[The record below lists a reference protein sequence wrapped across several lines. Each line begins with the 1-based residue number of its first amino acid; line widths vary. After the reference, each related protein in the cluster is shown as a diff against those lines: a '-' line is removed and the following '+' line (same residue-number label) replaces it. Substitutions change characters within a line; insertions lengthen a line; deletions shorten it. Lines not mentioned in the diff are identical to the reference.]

1 MMKNRAI
8 IKISALALGM
18 SLLGGALLGVASF
31 SSPKAVEAASNYEA
45 SEPPTTIYLRDNDES
60 EIRAYYSAL
69 DGRNLNG
76 NDLLIALKPILKNNQ
91 KYYKYDGSSAI
102 WKIYEI
108 SDRDWA
114 LSPATALTSGQGS
127 YDAVANEITNY
138 KYGSSYSN
146 PYVHALYVDR
156 TVDNPMRAWGNHS
169 QGYGGIN
176 REHIWPKSRGFDNAE
191 VAGARGDPMHLW
203 AADGYTNNIHSNFA
217 FGEVSSITTDCS
229 VKIDYSVGNYL
240 GTSKTLGSG
249 TVFEPC
255 DADKG
260 DIARA
265 CFYMAA
271 RYNNL
276 AGNDNNI
283 DAGNPNLI
291 MAETAWATSEKGT
304 STAETPFS
312 MGVLSDLLK
321 WNEEDPPDKYEIHRN
336 NLLFNNF
343 TNNRNPF
350 IDFPGWANIIWGGE
364 SGVASPAAD
373 VINDF
378 GDPGEIVLI
387 PPTSIAL
394 SESSITVL
402 PGSTETVRVT
412 SSVPANAVK
421 TVTWSSSNTSVA
433 TVSEGVITGVANG
446 NAVITAT
453 STENS
458 SVKAT
463 INVNVGIFDVLNPTN
478 LSLGTISYGDF
489 DSGECVTGARYVGN
503 AMKGNSAIQL
513 RASTGSQ
520 AKSGIVMTQSGGYVR
535 SVVVDWESN
544 TAEGRTLQIFG
555 KNTAYSSA
563 ADLYSDDKDT
573 KGELLG
579 TIVNGTSTV
588 FNSSSKYLYIGMR
601 SSSNSMYL
609 TSISITF
616 GTPVSGITISDTA
629 LTMEVGEEGLLS
641 ASVTPSYAENPGVN
655 WSSSNSDVVSVTS
668 AGAIVANAEG
678 SATITAASDDNGA
691 ITASCAITVVAPEIE
706 VLDTGE
712 YFKKVTSVS
721 ELKEGDHILLAA
733 EKDDTMYALST
744 IQNTNNR
751 TALEIEETED
761 GILDGDSYQTITLG
775 KSGDNWTL
783 YTGSGYLYAASSSK
797 NYLKTEKDLDDNG
810 KWTIS
815 INGLGEAV
823 ITAQGSNT
831 HNVLQFNE
839 QDLKFSCYTGTQN
852 DVFIYKSYRYEAE
865 RYCDAFL
872 HTYTAGCNSSGGF
885 EYLMWGDAST
895 KFAAM
900 TNTAKGL
907 LRSAASNEEGDILEQ
922 CAARYDYIVLKYGV
936 ELMDDF
942 MLRNPSS
949 PAFIATVSQEN
960 SKTVVYWMVIIA
972 IVSLVPGTVFFI
984 RHRRRED

>member
-1 MMKNRAI
+1 MKKRAI
-8 IKISALALGM
+8 VKISAFALGM
-18 SLLGGALLGVASF
+18 SLLGGALFGVTSF
-31 SSPKAVEAASNYEA
+31 SSPKPVEAASNYEA
-45 SEPPTTIYLRDNDES
+45 SELPDTINLRDNDES

-91 KYYKYDGSSAI
+91 KYYKYDDSSAI

-114 LSPATALTSGQGS
+114 LSPATALTSGQGN
-127 YDAVANEITNY
+127 YDAVADEITNY

-276 AGNDNNI
+276 AGDDSNI

-304 STAETPFS
+304 STSSTPFS
-312 MGVLSDLLK
+312 MGVLSDLLR
-321 WNEEDPPDKYEIHRN
+321 WNEEDPPDEYEIHRN
-336 NLLFNNF
+336 NLLFNNY

-350 IDFPGWANIIWGGE
+350 IDFPGWANIIWGGQ

-373 VINDF
+373 VINGF

-387 PPTSIAL
+387 PPTSLTL
-394 SESSITVL
+394 SDSSITVTA
-402 PGSTETVRVT
+402 GSTQTVRVV

-446 NAVITAT
+446 EAVITAT
-453 STENS
+453 STEDS

-463 INVNVGIFDVLNPTN
+463 VNVSVGVFDVLNPN
-478 LSLGTISYGDF
+478 VFSLSGSYGNF
-489 DSGECVTGARYVGN
+489 DSGDLATGARYVGN
-503 AMKGNSAIQL
+503 AMKGNGSIQI
-513 RASTGSQ
+513 RGSDN
-520 AKSGIVMTQSGGYVR
+520 SGIVMTKSGGYVR
-535 SVVVDWESN
+535 SVTVEWEGH
-544 TAEGRTLQIFG
+544 TASGRTLQIFG
-555 KNTAYSSA
+555 KNAAYSFA
-563 ADLYSDDKDT
+563 ADLYSDDEEV
-573 KGELLG
+573 KGALLG
-579 TIVNGTSTV
+579 TIVYGKSTT
-588 FNSSSKYLYIGMR
+588 FNISSKYLYIGMR
-601 SSSNSMYL
+601 SSANAMWLS
-609 TSISITF
+609 TISVTY
-616 GTPVSGITISDTA
+616 GKPVTGIDISDTE
-629 LTMEVGEEGLLS
+629 LTMEVGEEGLLT
-641 ASVTPSYAENPGVN
+641 ASVTPTYAENQGIN
-655 WSSSNSDVVSVTS
+655 WSSNNSNIVSVS
-668 AGAIVANAEG
+668 SSGAIEAIAEG
-678 SATITAASDDNGA
+678 SATITATSDDNDA
-691 ITASCAITVVAPEIE
+691 ITASCEITVVSPEIE

-712 YFKKVTSVS
+712 YYKKVTSVS
-721 ELKEGDHILLAA
+721 ELKEGDHILITG
-733 EKDDTMYALST
+733 KKNDTLYALST
-744 IQNTNNR
+744 VQNSNNR
-751 TALEIEETED
+751 TAFEIEETED
-761 GILDGDSYQTITLG
+761 GILDGDSYQILTLG
-775 KSGDNWTL
+775 KSNGNWTL
-783 YTGSGYLYAASSSK
+783 YTGSGYLYAAGESG
-797 NYLKTEKDLDDNG
+797 NYLRTHKDNDANG
-810 KWTIS
+810 EWTIS
-815 INGLGEAV
+815 ISGSGEAV
-823 ITAQGSNT
+823 VTAQGSNSPK
-831 HNVLQFNE
+831 VLQFNTNN
-839 QDLKFSCYTGTQN
+839 LIFSCYASTQN
-852 DVFIYKSYRYEAE
+852 SVYIYKSYRYEAE
-865 RYCDAFL
+865 RYSDTFI
-872 HTYTAGCNSSGGF
+872 HTYTAGCNPSGGF

-895 KFAAM
+895 AFAAM

-907 LRSAASNEEGDILEQ
+907 LRSAESNEEGDILEQ
-922 CAARYDYIVLKYGV
+922 CAARYDYIVIKYGV

-942 MLRNPSS
+942 MSRNPSS

-960 SKTVVYWMVIIA
+960 SKTVVYWIVIIA
-972 IVSLVPGTVFFI
+972 TVSLIPETVFLI